1 MDDLLTTLE
10 QFLREFSPTYIYEGA
25 YQIALAYLT
34 TLSGVLLV
42 IAVLIRLAHSSLES
56 LEGQGRYA
64 ALIKSL
70 VIWGTVL
77 ALYFVLAGL
86 IIDFFNVLYSWTRHN
101 GSIGRAL
108 SELGQVLQDIDAR
121 QTAAREGMG
130 TLAVLG
136 DLAGNLPRGIAFV
149 LFFIS
154 FVLLVSVQLFFQIAQ
169 AVGYATALVFG
180 TVAIPMAVSQKLSV
194 LKGWGVFT
202 ATMLIWPIVESLF
215 MYLLIGMTAQIQ
227 LDVGSAGASNAS
239 AAGVYLMFTVMNAVM
254 TVTLIAAPFVTQAL
268 VANSGSIAGVVTPF
282 VGGAM
287 ATTAAVTRSTLERS
301 VVRPAQ
307 SAVATAGTT
316 AATGSRTALNSLR
329 QAFGS
334 ASGPMPVRSSPRPG
348 PVSPGGPSTG
358 SASPSVVTAASV
370 LEAAQ
375 VGTPATVPDAV
386 AEASRAEPTAR
397 SHRTAAEQARRGA
410 IIQQQHKAKK
420 GKP

>member
-1 MDDLLTTLE
+1 M
-10 QFLREFSPTYIYEGA
+10 
-25 YQIALAYLT
+25 
-34 TLSGVLLV
+34 
-42 IAVLIRLAHSSLES
+42 
-56 LEGQGRYA
+56 
-64 ALIKSL
+64 
-70 VIWGTVL
+70 
-77 ALYFVLAGL
+77 
-86 IIDFFNVLYSWTRHN
+86 
-101 GSIGRAL
+101 
-108 SELGQVLQDIDAR
+108 LQAIDAR

-130 TLAVLG
+130 TLEVLG
-136 DLAGNLPRGIAFV
+136 DLAGNLPRGLAFV

-287 ATTAAVTRSTLERS
+287 ATTAAVTR
-301 VVRPAQ
+301 VH
-307 SAVATAGTT
+307 AG
-316 AATGSRTALNSLR
+316 AECGQTGALGCGHGR
-329 QAFGS
+329 DH
-334 ASGPMPVRSSPRPG
+334 
-348 PVSPGGPSTG
+348 GGDRWP
-358 SASPSVVTAASV
+358 
-370 LEAAQ
+370 
-375 VGTPATVPDAV
+375 
-386 AEASRAEPTAR
+386 
-397 SHRTAAEQARRGA
+397 
-410 IIQQQHKAKK
+410 
-420 GKP
+420 